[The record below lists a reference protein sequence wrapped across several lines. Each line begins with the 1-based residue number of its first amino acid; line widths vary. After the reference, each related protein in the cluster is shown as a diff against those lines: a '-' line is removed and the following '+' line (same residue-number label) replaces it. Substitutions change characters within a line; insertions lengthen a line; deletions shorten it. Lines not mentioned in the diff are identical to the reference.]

1 MRKPI
6 VAGQFYPAD
15 KSVLESD
22 IKKYIKRN
30 PDNAIKAV
38 IVPHAGYF
46 FSGKCAGKAYSLIP
60 EAETYILLGVNH
72 SGHGENIA
80 ISLENFETPLG
91 EVKNN
96 IQMSKEILK
105 QLNLKED
112 NEAHKYEHSIEVQL
126 PFLQIINKSV
136 KKEFSKKNFSIVPI
150 ILKNYNL
157 ETCKNLAKI
166 IFQAAEK
173 LKQEI
178 VVIASSDFTHS
189 GPNYGFIPAENP
201 KKIDKKAIDS
211 ILKLDSKG
219 FFDIAEKTTI
229 CGAGAICTVIEISKL
244 LGAKKAQLLEYYTS
258 ADVMPSENKVGYTSI
273 AFLA

>member
-46 FSGKCAGKAYSLIP
+46 FSGKCAGKAFSVLP
-60 EAETYILLGVNH
+60 ESETYILLGVNH

-80 ISLENFETPLG
+80 ISLEDFETPLG

-126 PFLQIINKSV
+126 PFLQIIQN
-136 KKEFSKKNFSIVPI
+136 SKRFKIVPI
-150 ILKNYNL
+150 ILKNYTI
-157 ETCKNLAKI
+157 ETCENLAKI
-166 IFQAAEK
+166 IFQAAKK

-178 VVIASSDFTHS
+178 VVIASSDFTHF
-189 GPNYGFIPAENP
+189 GPNYGFVPKENP

-219 FFDIAEKTTI
+219 FFDVAEKTTI
-229 CGAGAICTVIEISKL
+229 CGAGAICTVIELSKR
-244 LGAKKAQLLEYYTS
+244 LGAKKAQLLGYYTS
-258 ADVMPSENKVGYTSI
+258 ADIMPGENQVGYASI